1 MKQKWMHKSIIC
13 GLFMIYLI
21 VGIFLYKD
29 YGISTDERDERESTF
44 VNIKYAL
51 DTLGVDALDG
61 ANGDLEKYDYRYYGI
76 AMQVVPSVLEWMKG
90 FPGGEAY
97 HIRHLWTFLV
107 CFAGYIC
114 FYRTCRKTLRSVGLS
129 LLGTAM
135 VALYPRFF
143 AEQFYNIKDMIFVAM
158 VMISMYATV
167 MVIESDYAVTW
178 IIFFS
183 IISALTTN
191 VRIVG
196 LLFPMLLV
204 GYIIVE
210 MLYQKMKRQTG
221 WKSRKKRLRAFAIL
235 AAGFI
240 FTYIICMPILWK
252 HPIREVIRV
261 FTKFS
266 DYDQWNGII
275 VFMGQLLNKDQL
287 PWYYIPV
294 WVLISVPV
302 WYHILFLL
310 IVVTGIVCVVKK
322 KCVVD
327 MDIVFRHKYF
337 IWAGLSAL
345 LPWLATVILH
355 STLYNGWR
363 HFYFILPLFV
373 YMIVYGMRYF
383 LTKCIINKVWKVVI
397 VFACIAGMVIQTG
410 WIIRNHP
417 YEMVYLNAAC
427 RKWGAEFDRDYW
439 NLINMDLC
447 RYILEN
453 DDSEK
458 ITVCTAGNIFMNF
471 MTDEEKQRIQL
482 VDISENPK
490 YYIETYHGLLGNDV
504 AVNGYQDYHDI
515 EIDGYKIGTI
525 FIRQSD

>member
-1 MKQKWMHKSIIC
+1 MKKRWINKSIIC
-13 GLFMIYLI
+13 SLFMIYLI
-21 VGIFLYKD
+21 VGIFLYRD

-61 ANGDLEKYDYRYYGI
+61 ANGDLENYDYRYYGI

-97 HIRHLWTFLV
+97 HIRHLWTFLI
-107 CFAGYIC
+107 CFIGYIC
-114 FYRTCRKTLRSVGLS
+114 FYRTCRKTLGSVGLS

-143 AEQFYNIKDMIFVAM
+143 AEQFYNIKDMIFAAM

-167 MVIESDYAVTW
+167 MAIESNYAVIW
-178 IIFFS
+178 MILFA

-196 LLFPMLLV
+196 LLFPVLLG
-204 GYIIVE
+204 GYIMVE
-210 MLYQKMKRQTG
+210 MLYQRVKHQIDGKDR
-221 WKSRKKRLRAFAIL
+221 KRLRAIGIS

-240 FTYIICMPILWK
+240 FTYIICMPVLWK

-266 DYDQWNGII
+266 DYDQWNGVI

-287 PWYYIPV
+287 PWYYIPI

-302 WYHILFLL
+302 WYHILFLF
-310 IVVTGIVCVVKK
+310 IVGAGICAVKK
-322 KCVVD
+322 KCVAN

-337 IWAGLSAL
+337 IWAGLSIL

-363 HFYFILPLFV
+363 HFYFILPLSV
-373 YMIVYGMRYF
+373 YMIVYGMRELLRKYAVS
-383 LTKCIINKVWKVVI
+383 KAWKVVI
-397 VFACIAGMVIQTG
+397 ALICTSGLVMQMG
-410 WIIRNHP
+410 WVIRNHP
-417 YEMVYLNAAC
+417 YEMVYLNVAS

-439 NLINMDLC
+439 NLTNMDLC
-447 RYILEN
+447 RYVLKN

-482 VDISENPK
+482 VDMSEKPK
-490 YYIETYHGLLGNDV
+490 YYIETYHGLRGNEVIVD
-504 AVNGYQDYHDI
+504 GYQDYYDI

-525 FIRQSD
+525 FIRKSN